1 MAKQN
6 PAPTEPKAVDVRAYH
21 PLARLRRVI
30 RAYVTLEGVFSALI
44 LVGLWF
50 WAALALDFGLHYF
63 FGVDLLQDARP
74 VRFVLISLL
83 GAGVLASIV
92 FLILR
97 RIFRDFRSAALAL
110 VLEKRFPE
118 LLGDRLITAVELA
131 DLKKAARIGYST
143 EMIVKTMKDAQQRVN
158 SAAVR
163 SVFNWRR
170 LWLLGWTFLGVTA
183 LVLLLTY
190 PLAVLASLKDVPRGE
205 ALYRMLA
212 INGLLLLNVAF
223 LFALPFAGRRL
234 ARTVRRPALVL
245 VPLAL
250 LCAGTT
256 AAGFYYALSRANTM
270 RFNDYAWNFYHAADI
285 TLDRNLKFKD
295 TRWPADD
302 YYVELLDFPV
312 PVKRVELRKDVT
324 VRGVFD
330 RFVVADAAAPTRWR
344 PARWADLEN
353 VLPDENGEKLPEL
366 PLERVHAYMKTL
378 ADGDESSPV
387 GYDHGALEFPGAGD
401 VRVDLVLAAVAD
413 PALAPPLFTDD
424 ERRQFAALEARL
436 VRRAADPKLG
446 GRLLRNVPPPDRL
459 VLVYTNLEYKDGV
472 LVPKDGSGGEVD
484 LLNFDARRNV
494 YEAKLPKLEEPVS
507 FYVEARVGDRR
518 PRSVERTVDL
528 VLAPKMTAI
537 TYQEFRPAYY
547 YYLPPY
553 GQRNDNTIDD
563 ERRKSLRGFRQALGA
578 VRTERPPER
587 TAITI
592 ALGSELVVSGSSD
605 KPLQEVTLTPLSETF
620 PGLQPGEARSPIRL
634 QVNPDG
640 VSFTAKFRAG
650 GHPIREHLAQQ
661 WAAANRNLVS
671 AVLRR
676 QWLAALSLA
685 PIEPAD
691 ELIRPVIFAALEA
704 VAPQVVNDLFSPIV
718 FAALETVAPL
728 ALSEPPFPVRQWL
741 AHLPVAPAAALA
753 YDEPAFPLITKSADF
768 EITLKDADNMTS
780 TKSVFVKPT
789 EDAKP
794 DVNLYVE
801 VIRKV
806 KGTYMCT
813 AKAEIPFAKESFAS
827 DDNGLH
833 RVEFTYEYTT
843 LASSTVT
850 SQRAEMAAWL
860 WASSPLQPT
869 IADYLYRRE
878 ILLRTVGGVKGAP
891 PVTGTFPL
899 KAFDEALLAHANKFV
914 PTVEQLRALTHKPL
928 EGNGA
933 PPLNR
938 YEFRNADR
946 AGGAEAFDLLERL
959 PQLAAKDAVSGAQ
972 PSFRLIVN
980 VRVTDSN
987 VLADADR
994 TAENKDG
1001 TLEFRVVPEDELAA
1015 EISRE
1020 EVELARKFD
1029 DVIKRLEA
1037 GQRNLQ
1043 AVASRS
1049 PALTRET
1056 AVSEQT
1062 RVEGVLEAL
1071 AKAKELTGEV
1081 STDYARILRE
1091 YIVNRFPELRT
1102 SNIKRGIIDPMTSVQ
1117 AVEFPE
1123 AEAELNKFHATV
1135 RDGDAT
1141 LASQQAGPT
1150 VLKVQQLIDKLKQI
1164 QQSLGQVVG
1173 LNEAAAK
1180 LKRIIEGQEGEV
1192 RKEIEGI
1199 NSRLI
1204 DELLNIRVA
1213 LASETI
1219 TLAPGA
1225 TQKVTVKLKMPET
1238 ILSDPFLR
1246 FEIPANSGLKVNPPE
1261 IRLKDDAKDASF
1273 DVTAGGAPG
1282 NYSLRIVPSQGKPID
1297 LKVVVK

>member
-44 LVGLWF
+44 LIGLWF

-83 GAGVLASIV
+83 GAGVLASVV

-131 DLKKAARIGYST
+131 DLKKAAKVGYST

-170 LWLLGWTFLGVTA
+170 LWLLGWTLLGVTA

-223 LFALPFAGRRL
+223 LFALPFASRRVGRV
-234 ARTVRRPALVL
+234 VRRPALVL
-245 VPLAL
+245 LPLML
-250 LCAGTT
+250 ICAGTT
-256 AAGFYYALSRANTM
+256 AAGFYYALGRANTL

-330 RFVVADAAAPTRWR
+330 RFVVADATVPSRWR
-344 PARWADLEN
+344 PARWADLKN
-353 VLPDENGEKLPEL
+353 VLPDENGATLPEL

-387 GYDHGALEFPGAGD
+387 GYDHAGLEFPGAGD

-413 PALAPPLFTDD
+413 AALAPPLFTED

-436 VRRAADPKLG
+436 VRRAAEPKLG
-446 GRLLRNVPPPDRL
+446 GRLLRNVAPPDRL

-484 LLNFDARRNV
+484 LLNFDGRRNV

-507 FYVEARVGDRR
+507 FYVEARVGDHR

-605 KPLQEVTLTPLSETF
+605 KLLQEVTLTPLSETF

-634 QVNPDG
+634 KVNPDG

-661 WAAANRNLVS
+661 WAEANGKL
-671 AVLRR
+671 AEALLKRR
-676 QWLAALSLA
+676 EVA
-685 PIEPAD
+685 PPAD
-691 ELIRPVIFAALEA
+691 
-704 VAPQVVNDLFSPIV
+704 DLFSPVV
-718 FAALETVAPL
+718 FAALDTVAPL
-728 ALSEPPFPVRQWL
+728 VQSDPAFPVRKWL
-741 AHLPVAPAAALA
+741 AHLPVVPAAALS
-753 YDEPAFPLITKSADF
+753 DENPVLPLITKSMDF

-789 EDAKP
+789 DDAKP

-878 ILLRTVGGVKGAP
+878 ILLRTVGGVRGAP

-899 KAFDEALLAHANKFV
+899 KAFDEALLAHANKVV
-914 PTVEQLRALTHKPL
+914 PTAEQLRALTHKPL

-1081 STDYARILRE
+1081 SADYARILRE

-1102 SNIKRGIIDPMTSVQ
+1102 SNIKRGIIDPMNSVQ

-1192 RKEIEGI
+1192 RKEIESI

-1273 DVTAGGAPG
+1273 DITAGGAPG
-1282 NYSLRIVPSQGKPID
+1282 NYSLRIVPSQGKPVD